1 MKYTTTLIIFVLSF
15 LSYSQESIPA
25 VRSVKNAQDSGQIQ
39 ISEVAK
45 IAVSNTT
52 TVHTYALKNHART
65 SQIDSDSNEQF
76 TTSEEIVS
84 VINTFLTIEGVMEC
98 TFDNATQTFTII
110 SEPLTDLSACVKN
123 INKK

>member
-1 MKYTTTLIIFVLSF
+1 MKYTTTLLIFLLSF
-15 LSYSQESIPA
+15 LGYSQESIPA
-25 VRSVKNAQDSGQIQ
+25 ERSVKKAQDSGQIQ
-39 ISEVAK
+39 IFEVAK

-52 TVHTYALKNHART
+52 TVHTYALNNQART

-76 TTSEEIVS
+76 PTSEKVAS
-84 VINTFLTIEGVMEC
+84 VVNTFLAIEGVMEC